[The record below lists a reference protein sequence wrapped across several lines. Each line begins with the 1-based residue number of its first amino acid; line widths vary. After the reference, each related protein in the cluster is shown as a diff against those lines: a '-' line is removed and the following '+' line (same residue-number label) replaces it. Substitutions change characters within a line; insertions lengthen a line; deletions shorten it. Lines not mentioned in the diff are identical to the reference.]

1 MKLLNNGSNMEL
13 AKPQKRFLFKLIGL
27 LFIILF
33 VPTNMAF
40 AKFEGDKP
48 PKEIAKAEDQ
58 KAIPSEDDED
68 EDEDD
73 DDC

>member
-1 MKLLNNGSNMEL
+1 MEL
-13 AKPQKRFLFKLIGL
+13 AKSQKCFLFTLIGL

-40 AKFEGDKP
+40 AQVEGDKP

-58 KAIPSEDDED
+58 KAIPIED
-68 EDEDD
+68 DEDD
-73 DDC
+73 DDDDC

>member
-1 MKLLNNGSNMEL
+1 MEL
-13 AKPQKRFLFKLIGL
+13 TTPQKCFLFKLIGL

-48 PKEIAKAEDQ
+48 PKGIAKAEDQ

>member
-13 AKPQKRFLFKLIGL
+13 TKPQKCFLFKLIGL

-33 VPTNMAF
+33 IPTNMVF
-40 AKFEGDKP
+40 AQVEGDKP

-58 KAIPSEDDED
+58 KAIPVED
-68 EDEDD
+68 DEDD
-73 DDC
+73 DDDDC

>member
-1 MKLLNNGSNMEL
+1 MEL
-13 AKPQKRFLFKLIGL
+13 AKSQKCFLFTLIGL

-33 VPTNMAF
+33 VPTNMVF
-40 AKFEGDKP
+40 AQVEGDKP

-58 KAIPSEDDED
+58 KAISSEDD

>member
-1 MKLLNNGSNMEL
+1 MKLLNSGSNMEL
-13 AKPQKRFLFKLIGL
+13 AKPQKSFLFKLISL

-40 AKFEGDKP
+40 AQVEGDKP

-68 EDEDD
+68 D